1 MRQNREFPGT
11 YLSSAPLLAM
21 FDSDATCELIA
32 ERLGV
37 ARMTVSAWRQGR
49 RIEWRKADVHAI
61 RLGLHP
67 MSVWGDE
74 WFLGAIRGPRVREKK
89 NG

>member
-1 MRQNREFPGT
+1 MREYPGT

-21 FDSDATCELIA
+21 FPKDAPCELIA
-32 ERLGV
+32 DRLGV

-49 RIEWRKADVHAI
+49 RIQWKQADKHAV

-67 MSVWGDE
+67 LSVWGDE
-74 WFLGAIRGPRVREKK
+74 WFLGAIKGPKKKRGLL
-89 NG
+89 